1 MWHKNGTNKA
11 FLMHVR
17 VVLDAIKKCGHF
29 NNYKKAQKAYVEATK
44 AVEPAKA
51 GLALLDGTYTGP
63 KKNCKK
69 KTLVKAKEALAKAQ
83 ETESEA
89 KEAEE
94 VTKVTDDTMK
104 AGSQV
109 DLEKAKQAQETAK
122 GAMTT
127 AASLMFM
134 F

>member
-1 MWHKNGTNKA
+1 MA
-11 FLMHVR
+11 
-17 VVLDAIKKCGHF
+17 
-29 NNYKKAQKAYVEATK
+29 E
-44 AVEPAKA
+44 A

-94 VTKVTDDTMK
+94 ATKVTIDTMK
-104 AGSQV
+104 AGFQV
-109 DLEKAKQAQETAK
+109 VILRRPNKPRRPPRVQ
-122 GAMTT
+122 
-127 AASLMFM
+127 
-134 F
+134 